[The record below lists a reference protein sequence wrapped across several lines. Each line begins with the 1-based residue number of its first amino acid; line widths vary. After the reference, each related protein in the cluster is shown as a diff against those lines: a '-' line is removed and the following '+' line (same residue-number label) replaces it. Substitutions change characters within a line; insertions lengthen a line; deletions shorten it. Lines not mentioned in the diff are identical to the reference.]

1 MNLMLFSNWMG
12 VKILECDI
20 LSGTTQKWVCSNGK
34 PNGMLMS
41 QIVKFSKFENLH
53 AY

>member
-1 MNLMLFSNWMG
+1 VG
-12 VKILECDI
+12 VKILGGDI

>member
-1 MNLMLFSNWMG
+1 VG
-12 VKILECDI
+12 VNILRDDI
-20 LSGTTQKWVCSNGK
+20 LSGTTQKWICSNGK

-41 QIVKFSKFENLH
+41 QIVKFSKFENLY